1 MYHTILVPTDGSPF
15 SARALPVA
23 AALARRT
30 GATLH
35 LASVHDP
42 SVFIPFVPGE
52 IAVPVYDAEA
62 VQADKARNREA
73 LEAQATLLR
82 DSGLTVQT
90 AMLEGTVVEALAEHA
105 DAIGADLTVMTTH
118 GRSGFQRLRLGSV
131 ASSYLTR
138 AAAPVYLVR
147 ATADDAPLLTEAEAL
162 PKGTLLCPLDGS
174 TFAASIIPHA
184 RRFAEGLGLTIEL
197 LSITAPAAIP
207 MAPFGTEALLADP
220 RDLDLQEEARHEY
233 LARIAASCPPNT
245 RTRVLTDM
253 SVARTILDI
262 AAADGAG
269 AIAMATHGRTG
280 IKRLVLGSVADE
292 VLRSADVPM
301 LVYRPTEGG

>member
-1 MYHTILVPTDGSPF
+1 MYRTILVPTDGSPV

-35 LASVHDP
+35 LVTVHDP

-62 VQADKARNREA
+62 VEAQRAHDREA
-73 LEAQATLLR
+73 LEVQAATLR
-82 DSGLTVQT
+82 DGGLAVQT
-90 AMLEGTVVEALAEHA
+90 ALLEGTIVEALAEHA
-105 DAIGADLTVMTTH
+105 DAIGADLTVMATH

-138 AAAPVYLVR
+138 AAAPVFLVR
-147 ATADDAPLLTEAEAL
+147 APADDAPLPTEAEAL
-162 PKGTLLCPLDGS
+162 PTGTLLCPLDGS
-174 TFAASIIPHA
+174 SFAAAIIPHA
-184 RRFAEGLGLTIEL
+184 RRFAEQLGLTMEL
-197 LSITAPAAIP
+197 LSVTAPAAIP

-220 RDLDLQEEARHEY
+220 RDLDVQEEAREEY
-233 LARIAASCPPNT
+233 LATIAAACPPGT
-245 RTRVLTDM
+245 RTRVVTDM
-253 SVARTILDI
+253 SVAKTILDI
-262 AAADGAG
+262 ATADRAG

-280 IKRLVLGSVADE
+280 FRRFMLGSVADE
-292 VLRSADVPM
+292 VLRGADVPM
-301 LVYRPTEGG
+301 LVFRPGES